1 MFCLLYPELTL
12 RNCSNI
18 SLEGFTSLESV
29 STLER
34 LDLYRTQ
41 IEMQPLVNILKASP
55 LLKHINLGERDFST
69 HDFPR

>member
-55 LLKHINLGERDFST
+55 LLKHINLGEQDFST